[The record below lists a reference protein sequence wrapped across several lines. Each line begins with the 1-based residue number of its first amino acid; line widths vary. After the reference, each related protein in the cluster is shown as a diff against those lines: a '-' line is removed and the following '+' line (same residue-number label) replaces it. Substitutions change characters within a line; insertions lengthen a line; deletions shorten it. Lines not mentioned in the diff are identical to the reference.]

1 MIQYIGV
8 EELGRLM
15 GLSKNTIYRRRTYM
29 PATVP
34 PAIKIGGRLRWQLDT
49 VNKWLKEHEAE
60 ASR

>member
-1 MIQYIGV
+1 MNRYIGV
-8 EELGRLM
+8 EELGQLM

-49 VNKWLKEHEAE
+49 VNKWLEEHEEVAQ
-60 ASR
+60 

>member
-1 MIQYIGV
+1 MNQYIGV

-29 PATVP
+29 PTAVP

-49 VNKWLKEHEAE
+49 VSKWLEEHEE
-60 ASR
+60 AAQ